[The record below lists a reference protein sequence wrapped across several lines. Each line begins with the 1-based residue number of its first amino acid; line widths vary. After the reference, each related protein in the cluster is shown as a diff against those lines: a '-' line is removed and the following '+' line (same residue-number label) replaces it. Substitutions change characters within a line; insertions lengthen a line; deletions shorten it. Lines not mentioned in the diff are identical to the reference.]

1 MTNPEEPIGPAAPP
15 EASPQP
21 AEAAGPKAPPPRG
34 RAPQP
39 ALQRAAAFL
48 VSPTLAIALL
58 VGVLACCLVGVTVVQ
73 GVRAW
78 ELIFSTLW
86 FNGLLVLLALSSGA
100 AFFTRIW
107 RRKLTTVQVGMIVF
121 HLSFMALLGGV
132 VFNGLF
138 HFKGAMRLTEGET
151 LRNGAFESYDQIEAG
166 RFFEFERLRGET
178 TLVEMHTGYKVD
190 GDDKRAAYEIEVG
203 EGQAK
208 SRAII
213 YITEYTDF
221 DGIRYFCSKEGYSVL
236 VVMADQ
242 QGQVQYG
249 GHVPL
254 QSLRQPDGS
263 KLYTT
268 GSASEAKG
276 FAFPP
281 PPEAPVGALQVTL
294 YPSFL
299 DRTGQ
304 VLLQLGPLEPA
315 PPGAEERKGM
325 VAIGEPVDM
334 GSFTLTPAEIRYW
347 VGMDLRYDPG
357 LPVIMT
363 SLVAGLVGMVLTFVG
378 RVRQGGKKRPT

>member
-1 MTNPEEPIGPAAPP
+1 MTNPDEPIAPAVPP
-15 EASPQP
+15 EAAPQP
-21 AEAAGPKAPPPRG
+21 ARAAGPKAPPPRE
-34 RAPQP
+34 RATQP

-73 GVRAW
+73 GIRAW

-86 FNGLLVLLALSSGA
+86 FNGLLVLLAISAGA

-138 HFKGAMRLTEGET
+138 HFKGAMRITEGET
-151 LRNGAFESYDQIEAG
+151 LRNGAPESYDQIEHG
-166 RFFEFERLRGET
+166 RFFDMARLRGET
-178 TLVEMHTGYKVD
+178 TLVEMHTAYKVD
-190 GDDKRAAYEIEVG
+190 GKDKRAAYEIEVG

-304 VLLQLGPLEPA
+304 VLLQLAPLDPKA
-315 PPGAEERKGM
+315 PGAVERKGM
-325 VAIGEPVDM
+325 VDVGEPVDM
-334 GSFTLTPAEIRYW
+334 GPFTLTPAEIRYW
-347 VGMDLRYDPG
+347 VGMDVRYDPG

-378 RVRQGGKKRPT
+378 RVRQGGKKRPA